1 MAVNLASEAL
11 GLGSPDAASNRWL
24 SVDLLDALEPLSGST
39 ARQDIEPIADR
50 FGTLLF
56 DDQRTDTPR
65 RRTYAILDAA
75 VCPHLPEMLETSELE
90 HRCLFTGTALEET
103 GDVAPWLVALD
114 PDHRLTRMLISTSDR
129 PGGLW
134 DLEPGIVLK
143 SHLDFAA
150 LWSHCRKF
158 TRIEDAGGKWLYYRF
173 WSAPVSTR
181 VLSLGNRPEMVQFVS
196 PFFPAS
202 DPGFEVLLLN
212 SDLTARLTRIPGTE
226 PTPHRPVLTEAVQR
240 TIRQVRRAQQYEELI
255 DITLRHVQGKTALP
269 ETAIRQNLRIK
280 RDWYFDVGFW
290 QRDHIAKLLVW
301 EVLLGP
307 EFIETY
313 AQGTIRAILSS
324 AREPYEAI
332 MNIEFFLEAQEIRR
346 AEQAARLGQIP

>member
-1 MAVNLASEAL
+1 MVVNLAPEVL
-11 GLGSPDAASNRWL
+11 GLDACDAVPDRWL
-24 SVDLLDALEPLSGST
+24 SVEILTGQTPLSGET
-39 ARQDIEPIADR
+39 APQDLRAVTRR
-50 FGTLLF
+50 FRTLLF
-56 DDQRTDTPR
+56 DRPADGPDRQ
-65 RRTYAILDAA
+65 TYAILDAA
-75 VCPHLPEMLETSELE
+75 VCPHLPELLETSDLP
-90 HRCLFTGTALEET
+90 HRCLFTGTALQET
-103 GDVAPWLVALD
+103 GEVAPWLVALE

-134 DLEPGIVLK
+134 DLEPGIILR
-143 SHLDFAA
+143 SGLDLAA

-158 TRIEDAGGKWLYYRF
+158 TRIQDAEGKWLFYRF

-181 VLSLGNRPEMVQFVS
+181 VLSLGNRPELIPFVG
-196 PFFPAS
+196 PFFPAD

-212 SDLTARLTRIPGTE
+212 SDLTARLTRLPGTQ
-226 PTPHRPVLTEAVQR
+226 PPQQRPVLTDAVQR

-269 ETAIRQNLRIK
+269 EAHIRHNLRIK

-307 EFIETY
+307 EFIDTY
-313 AQGTIRAILSS
+313 AQGTIRAIIAS
-324 AREPYEAI
+324 ARQPYEAI

-346 AEQAARLGQIP
+346 TEEAARLGAMP